1 MKKLALTL
9 FIGIAALVG
18 ASACSPAT
26 SPDLVSTAEAEAL
39 SAMGIDSA
47 DIVPALD
54 PTPNPTASHGP
65 GDGSKLKA
73 WAHRHQLKV
82 MLARNVLHGEAVV
95 QTKNGNITV
104 DVQRGEVTAITSDS
118 ITVKSADGVTW
129 TWKFDPKL
137 RVVENRAKV
146 EPSAIKTG
154 ATVALAGPKDGDQLM
169 ARLIVIPTAK

>member
-18 ASACSPAT
+18 ASACAPAT
-26 SPDLVSTAEAEAL
+26 APGMVTTAESEAL
-39 SAMGIDSA
+39 AAMGVDPA

-54 PTPNPTASHGP
+54 PSPSPSTGP
-65 GDGSKLKA
+65 GKGDGSKLKA
-73 WAHRHQLKV
+73 WAHRHPARVL
-82 MLARNVLHGEAVV
+82 LARNLLHGEAVV

-104 DVQRGEVTAITSDS
+104 DVQRGEVTAISSDS

-137 RVVENRAKV
+137 RVVQNRTKIQ
-146 EPSAIKTG
+146 PGDIKTG
-154 ATVALAGPKDGDQLM
+154 TTVALAGPKDGDQLM
-169 ARLIVIPTAK
+169 ARLIVVPQAK